1 MKLDELA
8 KECARILAKKLSA
21 RVDLHTTTF
30 AGSFARNSEVMVPA
44 FKVSVLRATGAG
56 DAWNAGNIFGD
67 ALGLPDS
74 CRLTL
79 ANAVAAYYISSPA
92 GEHPAL
98 PKLVDFCSKQLSKIK
113 D

>member
-1 MKLDELA
+1 M
-8 KECARILAKKLSA
+8 IL
-21 RVDLHTTTF
+21 DLHTTTF
-30 AGSFARNSEVMVPA
+30 AGYFVRDSEVMVPA

-74 CRLTL
+74 RRLTL

-92 GEHPAL
+92 GEHPTL
-98 PKLVDFCSKQLSKIK
+98 PNLVDFCSKQLSKTK